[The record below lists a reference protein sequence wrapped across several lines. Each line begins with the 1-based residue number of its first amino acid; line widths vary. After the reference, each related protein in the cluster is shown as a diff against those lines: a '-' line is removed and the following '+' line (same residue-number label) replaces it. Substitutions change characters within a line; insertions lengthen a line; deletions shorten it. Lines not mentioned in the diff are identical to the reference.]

1 MKLKVN
7 TGPGSGKKIA
17 GTDRRVN
24 RDTLVISSRWDN
36 AWVCP
41 RFFHSS
47 ARAWFCKALYVAA
60 ICVLLSACNPAP
72 KYARPPVQTPTAFK
86 EVPPE
91 FKEGQGWKFAQP
103 GDDKIRAKW
112 WEVYNDPQ
120 LNALEEQVA
129 ISNQTIIAAEA
140 NFRAARSLVISIKSA
155 LMPTMTVSP
164 SYSNSRFSST
174 AKGSRAVIQ
183 GGTTTGTTTTTTSG
197 GTTTTTSGA
206 GSSTAVAGTSN
217 TGAINTFSL
226 PVDISYTLDLW
237 HKIRNAV
244 AINAFNAQASAA
256 DVATALLST
265 HAELATDYFEIRALD
280 AQRQIL
286 DETVANYRQALDLT
300 TTLFNNGIDSE
311 EEVAQAQTQLDTT
324 IAQSTDLGVARAQY
338 EHAIATLI
346 GKPAA
351 NFALPVAPFVPGP
364 PAVPVALPSE
374 LLERRPDIAAAE
386 RQVAAANSEIGVVR
400 AAYYPDLTLSAS
412 GGFQSSQISQWFSW
426 PSRFW
431 SIGPTA
437 AETIFDAG
445 IRRAQNEQARAQYDQ
460 TVANYRESVLTAF
473 QAVEDN
479 LSSLRILSQEIG
491 QEQTAVNSARHYLDL
506 SLTRFKSGVDSYLN
520 VITAQN
526 AVLTSRETELQIQL
540 RQMTSSVSL
549 IMALG
554 GGWDAS
560 ELPKMADLS
569 KHPKVQQT
577 AEPAVTSQ
585 PSAAPN
591 PPPLPKIE

>member
-1 MKLKVN
+1 MKPKVSDQLFF
-7 TGPGSGKKIA
+7 GA
-17 GTDRRVN
+17 
-24 RDTLVISSRWDN
+24 SRP
-36 AWVCP
+36 AAV
-41 RFFHSS
+41 
-47 ARAWFCKALYVAA
+47 ALL
-60 ICVLLSACNPAP
+60 ILLLSACNPAP
-72 KYARPPVQTPTAFK
+72 KYARPPAQTPTAFK

-91 FKEGQGWKFAQP
+91 FKEGPGWKVAQP

-112 WEVYNDPQ
+112 WEIYNDPQ

-129 ISNQTIIAAEA
+129 ISNQTIVAAEA
-140 NFRAARSLVISIKSA
+140 NFRAARSLVISVKSA

-164 SYSNSRFSST
+164 SYTNARFSST
-174 AKGSRAVIQ
+174 AKGTRAVIQ
-183 GGTTTGTTTTTTSG
+183 GGGTTTTTSSG

-206 GSSTAVAGTSN
+206 SPTTAVGGTSN
-217 TGAINTFSL
+217 TSAINTYSL
-226 PVDISYTLDLW
+226 PVDLSYTLDLW

-244 AINAFNAQASAA
+244 AVNAFNAQASAA

-265 HAELATDYFEIRALD
+265 RAELATDYFEVRALD

-286 DETVANYRQALDLT
+286 EETVANYRQALDLT
-300 TTLFNNGIDSE
+300 ATLFKNGIDSE

-324 IAQSTDLGVARAQY
+324 VAQLTDLGVARAQY
-338 EHAIATLI
+338 EHAIATLT

-351 NFALPVAPFVPGP
+351 NFSLPVAPFVPNP
-364 PAVPVALPSE
+364 PSIPVGLPSQ
-374 LLERRPDIAAAE
+374 LLERRPDIAASE
-386 RQVAAANSEIGVVR
+386 RQVAAANSEIGVVK

-412 GGFQSSQISQWFSW
+412 GGFQTSQISQWFSW

-445 IRRAQNEQARAQYDQ
+445 IRRAQNQQAQAQYEV
-460 TVANYRESVLTAF
+460 TVANYRQSVLTAF

-479 LSSLRILSQEIG
+479 LSSLRILSREIE
-491 QEQTAVNSARHYLDL
+491 QEQTAVNSSRHYLDL

-526 AVLTSRETELQIQL
+526 AVLTSRETALQIQL
-540 RQMTSSVSL
+540 RQMTSSVGL

-560 ELPKMADLS
+560 ELPKTADLS
-569 KHPKVQQT
+569 KHPKIQQT
-577 AEPAVTSQ
+577 AG
-585 PSAAPN
+585 
-591 PPPLPKIE
+591 PPPQHRNHWERRTHRLFPRLNKIRALRNSVKNPLANVLLRRWRLGE